1 MNYYP
6 LLALL
11 CFAYL
16 GLCLWIA
23 IKKPAKIW
31 NMGKLEVMKKL
42 LGEKGTQIFII
53 VFGVIFGGV
62 GVWLMT
68 L

>member
-1 MNYYP
+1 MNLYP

-23 IKKPAKIW
+23 VKKPDAIW

-42 LGEKGTQIFII
+42 MGEKGTQIFII
-53 VFGVIFGGV
+53 IFGVIIGGV